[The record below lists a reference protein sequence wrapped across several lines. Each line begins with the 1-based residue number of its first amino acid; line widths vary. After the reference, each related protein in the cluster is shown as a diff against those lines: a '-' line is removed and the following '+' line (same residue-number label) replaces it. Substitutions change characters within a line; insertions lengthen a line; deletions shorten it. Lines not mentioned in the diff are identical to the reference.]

1 MSFHWGVQQK
11 EENRIVK
18 SDNIPTY
25 LKQYGGWCNWKFEER
40 KKGLAKVPYNPKKGK
55 HIIVQFERKKS
66 HDHEQK
72 RKYNL
77 LGYRMDYVN

>member
-1 MSFHWGVQQK
+1 MSNCFGQMPISPPFSS
-11 EENRIVK
+11 EGREFEK
-18 SDNIPTY
+18 SV
-25 LKQYGGWCNWKFEER
+25 LKPVANVLSLVSTTEG
-40 KKGLAKVPYNPKKGK
+40 GK

-77 LGYRMDYVN
+77 LGDRMAYVN

>member
-1 MSFHWGVQQK
+1 M
-11 EENRIVK
+11 
-18 SDNIPTY
+18 
-25 LKQYGGWCNWKFEER
+25 GGWCNWKFEER

>member
-1 MSFHWGVQQK
+1 MPISSPLSS
-11 EENRIVK
+11 EDR
-18 SDNIPTY
+18 
-25 LKQYGGWCNWKFEER
+25 KFEKSILKPAADVLSLVSTTE
-40 KKGLAKVPYNPKKGK
+40 GEK

-77 LGYRMDYVN
+77 LGDRMAYLN